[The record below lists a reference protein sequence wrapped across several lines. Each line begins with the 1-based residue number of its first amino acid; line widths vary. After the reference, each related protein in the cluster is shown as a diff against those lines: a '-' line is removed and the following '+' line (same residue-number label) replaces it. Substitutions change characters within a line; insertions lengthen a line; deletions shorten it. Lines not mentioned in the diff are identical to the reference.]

1 MKETVDIIGDLV
13 SQLEFTETILDCEVL
28 PDNEVKLTLCSTH
41 GLVSKGCFFIGAV
54 EYKAK
59 EVIGGKYIIFT
70 GNSCPLETEIFIP
83 APNYFYGTVKATNS
97 ELTQIK
103 KAKQKTPLV
112 YYYHV
117 SKEKRNRNPEI
128 NLGRRADII
137 LFFLEDDAVKGELTE
152 DRHREY
158 VAPMTQLAEDF
169 VDLLESSSI
178 IGDIEEEEYTIIS
191 QSKAGFYDRV
201 GHVKNLFSME
211 LSGIEFRISL
221 PINKNGCEDCK
232 H

>member
-1 MKETVDIIGDLV
+1 
-13 SQLEFTETILDCEVL
+13 
-28 PDNEVKLTLCSTH
+28 
-41 GLVSKGCFFIGAV
+41 
-54 EYKAK
+54 
-59 EVIGGKYIIFT
+59 
-70 GNSCPLETEIFIP
+70 
-83 APNYFYGTVKATNS
+83 
-97 ELTQIK
+97 
-103 KAKQKTPLV
+103 
-112 YYYHV
+112 
-117 SKEKRNRNPEI
+117 
-128 NLGRRADII
+128 
-137 LFFLEDDAVKGELTE
+137 
-152 DRHREY
+152 
-158 VAPMTQLAEDF
+158 MTQLAEDF